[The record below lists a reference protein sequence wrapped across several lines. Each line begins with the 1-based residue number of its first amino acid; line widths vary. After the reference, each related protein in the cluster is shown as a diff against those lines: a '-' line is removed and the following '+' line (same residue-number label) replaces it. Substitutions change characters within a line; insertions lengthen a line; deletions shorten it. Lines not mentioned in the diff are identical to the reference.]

1 MARDID
7 REVALQSARMQR
19 LPPTPAQ
26 RAAADRRRQR
36 RIEHV
41 GRKLTRVAAAIL
53 LIWGAAL
60 VWGLAVSPL
69 GTSLLLLLV
78 LLTGLIAAGLLA
90 FPRESVPEAAAI
102 AATAPAA
109 LPAATDAWLDA
120 QRRALPALAAPA
132 IDAISAQLA
141 VLQPQLGTVPA
152 NDPLAQELS
161 RLLGAHLPEL
171 VERYARV
178 PPEQRAQA
186 AYAGGPTIER
196 QLIDGLGVVEAELGR
211 VSQALAAGDRDAFA
225 TQGKFLESR
234 YGGSEPGAS

>member
-26 RAAADRRRQR
+26 RSAAARRRQR

-53 LIWGAAL
+53 LIWGGAL

-90 FPRESVPEAAAI
+90 LPREAAPEAAAI

-109 LPAATDAWLDA
+109 LPSATDAWLDA
-120 QRRALPALAAPA
+120 QRRALPALVAPA
-132 IDAISAQLA
+132 LDAISARLA
-141 VLQPQLGTVPA
+141 VLQPQLSAVTPS
-152 NDPLAQELS
+152 DPLAQELS
-161 RLLGAHLPEL
+161 RMLGVHLPEL
-171 VERYARV
+171 VERYERV
-178 PPEQRAQA
+178 PPEQRAQV

-196 QLIDGLGVVEAELGR
+196 QLVDGLAVIETELGR
-211 VSQALAAGDRDAFA
+211 VSQALAAADRDAFA

-234 YGGSEPGAS
+234 YGSGRPEV

>member
-19 LPPTPAQ
+19 LPPTPTQ
-26 RAAADRRRQR
+26 RAAAARRRQR

-41 GRKLTRVAAAIL
+41 GRKLARVAAAIVI
-53 LIWGAAL
+53 IWCGAL

-69 GTSLLLLLV
+69 GTTMLLLLV
-78 LLTGLIAAGLLA
+78 LLTGVIAAGLLA
-90 FPRESVPEAAAI
+90 FPREGVPEAAAI
-102 AATAPAA
+102 AATPPAA
-109 LPAATDAWLDA
+109 LPGTTDAWLDA
-120 QRRALPALAAPA
+120 QRRVLPALAAPA

-141 VLQPQLGTVPA
+141 LLQPQLKAVPA
-152 NDPLAQELS
+152 NDPLAQELG

-178 PPEQRAQA
+178 PPEQRAQQ

-196 QLIDGLGVVEAELGR
+196 QLIDGLSVVESELGR
-211 VSQALAAGDRDAFA
+211 VSQALAAADRDAFA

-234 YGGSEPGAS
+234 YGSGDPA

>member
-26 RAAADRRRQR
+26 RAAAARRRQR
-36 RIEHV
+36 RIDHV

-53 LIWGAAL
+53 LIWGGAL

-69 GTSLLLLLV
+69 GTSILLLLL

-90 FPRESVPEAAAI
+90 FPRDTLPDAAAI
-102 AATAPAA
+102 ATTAPAA
-109 LPAATDAWLDA
+109 LPGATDAWLDA
-120 QRRALPALAAPA
+120 RRRVLPALAAPA

-141 VLQPQLGTVPA
+141 TLQPQLSAVPA
-152 NDPLAQELS
+152 TDPLAQELG

-171 VERYARV
+171 VERYERV

-196 QLIDGLGVVEAELGR
+196 QLIDGLGVVETELGR
-211 VSQALAAGDRDAFA
+211 VSQALAAADRDAFA

-234 YGGSEPGAS
+234 YGSGGPA